1 MRRDRPDWTRLLFSW
16 IVNSV
21 AVALA
26 AWLLGGVTSSG
37 LAASAFAG
45 LVLGLVNAY
54 IKPVLTL
61 LGIPFI
67 VITLGI
73 GLFLINMAMVGLTA
87 WIVPGFGVDG
97 FWAAAKATIVIWLV
111 NALLSGFWPEDD
123 RQRQERFGATPV

>member
-1 MRRDRPDWTRLLFSW
+1 MWHDRPDWARLLFTW
-16 IVNSV
+16 VVNSL

-37 LAASAFAG
+37 IAAAAFAG

-54 IKPVLTL
+54 VKPVLTI

-67 VITLGI
+67 IITLGI
-73 GLFLINMAMVGLTA
+73 GLFLINMAMIALTA
-87 WIVPGFGVDG
+87 WITPGFDVDG

-111 NALLSGFWPEDD
+111 NALLNGFWPEDD
-123 RQRQERFGATPV
+123 RRPNERYGPTPV